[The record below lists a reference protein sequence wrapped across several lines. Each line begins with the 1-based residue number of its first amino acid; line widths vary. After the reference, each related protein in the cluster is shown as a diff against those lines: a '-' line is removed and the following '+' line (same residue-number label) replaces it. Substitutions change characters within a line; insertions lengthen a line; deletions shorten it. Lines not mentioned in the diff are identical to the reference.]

1 MSKDEVLTHIYE
13 VENQVERFRPG
24 FIAKDDVI
32 ALLARITSDISK
44 IDTL

>member
-13 VENQVERFRPG
+13 IENQVERFRG
-24 FIAKDDVI
+24 GYIYKDGVI
-32 ALLARITSDISK
+32 ALLARIASDISK